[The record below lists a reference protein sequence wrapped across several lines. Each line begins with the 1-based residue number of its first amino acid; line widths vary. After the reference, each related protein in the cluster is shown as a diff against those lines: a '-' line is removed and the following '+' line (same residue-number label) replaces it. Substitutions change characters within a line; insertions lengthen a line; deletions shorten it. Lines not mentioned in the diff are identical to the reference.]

1 MRKTFSVGF
10 GGKLVFLLVLIFAFL
25 NEGFPQNQNTLRID
39 SVSVIPGSNHVIIRW
54 TLQTTVTEGYIE
66 IHRQLPNETYGEIA
80 NIPNVFTSSFIDNG
94 VNAGSAAQSYYLTSK
109 TLIDTLFSSAHRTI
123 FLRDPNAD
131 FCEGEISLSW
141 TNYQVTTTTGTP
153 LQQPVPFDS
162 LRIQV
167 SNDGQVFSTYE
178 TLPHPQPPQNL
189 QIQEFSVSGLDPS
202 QYFFRIQ
209 AYNSETGVTSTSNIR
224 SYGYNP
230 PELSSLQVD
239 YVDIVE
245 NQELQIAFSASGD
258 TGDFSYEILRSDN
271 PDTGFD
277 PMDTVTTPGVVS
289 DAGTDVGQGP
299 WFYRIKAW
307 LADLECEW
315 PAYETTETFSSIFLS
330 ATARS
335 APNEVMISW
344 QHHFPAVVDFEYTL
358 KLKSEQGLWV
368 DVPNFI
374 NDGSGEFFHRF
385 IPGELVGIVTYKLE
399 AYRRDNPTVRISSNY
414 VAVQIEPLVHIPNAF
429 RPTSQ
434 HAKNR
439 TFKPFFVGFMP
450 ESYQLRVFNRW
461 GLVIYTSDDPDD
473 LGWDGKINGSTAT
486 PGVYSYL
493 LQYTAPGGKTTEK
506 RGVVT
511 LVY

>member
-1 MRKTFSVGF
+1 MRRNCSVGF
-10 GGKLVFLLVLIFAFL
+10 GGSLGFFLVMIFALVLNGFSQ
-25 NEGFPQNQNTLRID
+25 NENSLHID
-39 SVSVIPGSNHVIIRW
+39 SVSVLPGTNHVIIGW

-66 IHRQLPNETYGEIA
+66 IHRQLPNETYDEIA

-131 FCEGEISLSW
+131 FCEGEVSLSW
-141 TNYQVTTTTGTP
+141 TNYQVETTTGQSV
-153 LQQPVPFDS
+153 QQLVPFDS

-167 SNDGQVFSTYE
+167 SNDGQVFSTIE
-178 TLPHPQPPQNL
+178 TLPQPQPPQNL
-189 QIQEFSVSGLDPS
+189 QIQEFSVSGLNPS

-209 AYNSETGVTSTSNIR
+209 AYNSETGVTSSSNIK

-277 PMDTVTTPGVVS
+277 PVDTATAPEVVS
-289 DAGTDVGQGP
+289 DAGAEVSQGP
-299 WFYRIKAW
+299 WFYRVKAW
-307 LADLECEW
+307 RAEGECELH
-315 PAYETTETFSSIFLS
+315 AFETTEDFSSIFLS

-335 APNEVMISW
+335 APNEIMISW

-368 DVPNFI
+368 EVPNFI

-399 AYRRDNPTVRISSNY
+399 AYRRDNPTVTISSNY

-434 HAKNR
+434 HAENR
-439 TFKPFFVGFMP
+439 TFKPFFVGFTP

-461 GLVIYTSDDPDD
+461 GLVIFTSDDP
-473 LGWDGKINGSTAT
+473 LNGWDGNMNGSTAT

-493 LQYTAPGGKTTEK
+493 IQYMVPGGKTIEN